1 MAERKDALVKPRLFW
16 SDYFGPR
23 VISRDEIAIVR
34 IEAYQ
39 VGLAEGEL
47 RGRIQLA
54 REIESEFPEHR
65 DGIGPED
72 AIRIRLRQ
80 VH

>member
-1 MAERKDALVKPRLFW
+1 MKPRLRW
-16 SDYFGPR
+16 ADHFGPMY
-23 VISRDEIAIVR
+23 VPADVVAIVR

-54 REIESEFPEHR
+54 REIEAEFPEHR
-65 DGIGPED
+65 EGIGPED

-80 VH
+80 IH